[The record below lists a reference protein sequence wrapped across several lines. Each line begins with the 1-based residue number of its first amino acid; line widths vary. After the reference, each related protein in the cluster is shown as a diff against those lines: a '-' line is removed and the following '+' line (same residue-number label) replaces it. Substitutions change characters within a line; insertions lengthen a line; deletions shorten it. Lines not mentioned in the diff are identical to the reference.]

1 LGVCFECLGHHDG
14 AEIGASDTDV
24 NNGVN
29 PLACVALPLAAANGV
44 REGLDV
50 LEHPGDLIRASLG
63 DLELV
68 KVTEGDV
75 KDSTV
80 LRGVDVLAGEHLV
93 PVCLKLGLTDERE
106 KSVEDRFGDEI
117 LGVVEEEGSAVAI
130 WRDVLLAELG
140 ETLRI
145 LGKEILQDELAM
157 LRVVG
162 LL

>member
-1 LGVCFECLGHHDG
+1 M
-14 AEIGASDTDV
+14 
-24 NNGVN
+24 
-29 PLACVALPLAAANGV
+29 
-44 REGLDV
+44 
-50 LEHPGDLIRASLG
+50 
-63 DLELV
+63 
-68 KVTEGDV
+68 
-75 KDSTV
+75 
-80 LRGVDVLAGEHLV
+80 LAGEHLV